1 MDKMKEKI
9 LYEKGNNIIKMEKKG
24 EEIILLKKS
33 SVSEYWKSMSIPKK
47 CVEKMSKFLK
57 E

>member
-1 MDKMKEKI
+1 MKEKI